1 MGKYVIL
8 PDVTCDLSPEIREYF
23 GLTDYIHGYVN
34 IDGEEKK
41 TTLDWDIV
49 SRDEF
54 YKKLESKKHTISSAA
69 SSPEE
74 YYRVFKKYATEGYD
88 VISMSISSKISVTYN
103 TASAA
108 AANVA
113 SEHPERKIVCIDT
126 LRMSGSFGLLVAY
139 ACALRK
145 EGKSFDEVVEW
156 LLENRHKVHQMGP
169 IDDLTFVA
177 RRGKI
182 SKGKAI
188 LGNLIGIKPM
198 GDSNTDGYVT
208 VLAKVKGVEK
218 ALNVTVEYLKSMAV
232 DIENNYVFV
241 LHSDREKYANQ
252 LSEKIRSAVNCKGVF
267 VSDVYSGCGTN
278 IGPGMICCY
287 FMGDPISEDSGK
299 EKDALNAAIEK
310 FSN

>member
-108 AANVA
+108 AAKVA

-218 ALNVTVEYLKSMAV
+218 ALNVTVEYLKNMAV